1 MPVRTKR
8 PLPQEPG
15 ITRLRVDHESV
26 YSALDRERRRW
37 NMKFYE
43 VAAILGVSRPTL
55 TGWGHGVSFSTTCLV
70 RILAWLDRPLS
81 DFVTTEPADPL
92 PATKGEAA

>member
-15 ITRLRVDHESV
+15 ITRLRVDHEAI
-26 YSALDRERRRW
+26 YSALDRERRRR

-55 TGWGHGVSFSTTCLV
+55 TGWGHGVSFSPTCLA
-70 RILAWLDRPLS
+70 RILAWLDRDLS
-81 DFVTTEPADPL
+81 DFVTTEPADPR
-92 PATKGEAA
+92 PIAQDTAA

>member
-8 PLPQEPG
+8 PLPQEPR

-26 YSALDRERRRW
+26 YSALDRERRRR

-43 VAAILGVSRPTL
+43 VAAILGISRPTL